1 MKQFTLLLLLNLFLL
16 PISAQVGYTAND
28 TVPAYDKQFLVGIN
42 PSWHGNQ
49 WTDQQLA
56 NLAYGY
62 PADGVEGIG
71 METFRITLPDAFLEF
86 YGYNIRVDAFQHYI
100 DMGMEDLT
108 VFLQEP
114 APHHKDT
121 IQHCPGDDSQMF
133 LNMYTPIWDGGL
145 NGTPVNDTNY
155 AALYIYQTVS
165 LYGEN
170 VKFWEIYNEPD
181 FGNTF
186 NGWRPPGMEGNWWE
200 NTPGPCDSQ
209 IKAPVYHYIRLLRI
223 AYEVIK
229 SIDEDAYIG
238 VGGIGF
244 ESYLDVLLRHT
255 DNPDEGQI
263 SAEYPLKGGAY
274 FDVLSFH
281 SYPHFNGTLLYYDSV
296 SNSYLPQRHS
306 DAAADGII
314 NHKDRFETVLF
325 DYGYNGD
332 SFPKKEIIITETG
345 LPSKQF
351 NDWIGTPE
359 AQRNFAMKVQIAGI
373 QNDVRQIDFYN
384 LANFTPYDDANSWL
398 DVMGFYEQ
406 INNAEPYV
414 YTPNESG
421 IGCRTLTQM
430 IGGSTYDADLT
441 ELLQLPEEVKGGA
454 FYMGN
459 GQYRYVLWAATQGD
473 QSEEAS
479 FEYTFPQLISEGG
492 MLVKEWDY
500 SVTNEEETLLGES
513 ILLSGSMKFIDLF
526 LQINT
531 QEVSFL
537 ENVEVLPNPFT
548 DVFEIQFDLLENR
561 DFQIELYNVE
571 GKLIRNL
578 AFENRTGFQKI
589 SINAKDF
596 ANGIYF
602 AKINSNNESTK
613 SIKLVK
619 MK

>member
-1 MKQFTLLLLLNLFLL
+1 MKQFLLFVLLNLFLI
-16 PISAQVGYTAND
+16 PIFAQPDFTAND
-28 TVPAYDKQFLVGIN
+28 TVPSYDKNFLVGIN

-56 NLAYGY
+56 NLAHGY
-62 PADGVEGIG
+62 PADDVEGIG
-71 METFRITLPDAFLEF
+71 MQTFRVTLPDAFLEF
-86 YGYNIRVDAFQHYI
+86 WGYDIRVDAFQHYI

-121 IQHCPGDDSQMF
+121 VQHCPGDDSQMF

-145 NGTPVNDTNY
+145 NGTPVNDTNF

-209 IKAPVYHYIRLLRI
+209 IKAPVYHYIRLLKI

-229 SIDEDAYIG
+229 TLDDDAFIA

-255 DNPDEGQI
+255 DNPDGGQVT
-263 SAEYPLKGGAY
+263 AEYPLKGGAY
-274 FDVLSFH
+274 FDALSFH
-281 SYPHFNGTLLYYDSV
+281 SYPHFNGTLVYFDSTL
-296 SNSYLPQRHS
+296 NEWIPRRHS

-325 DYGYNGD
+325 DYGYDGTT
-332 SFPKKEIIITETG
+332 FPKKEVIITETG
-345 LPSKQF
+345 IPSKQF

-359 AQRNFAMKVQIAGI
+359 AQRNFVMKVQLAAI
-373 QNDVRQIDFYN
+373 QNEIRQIDFYN
-384 LANFTPYDDANSWL
+384 LANFTPYDQANSWL
-398 DVMGFYEQ
+398 DVMGLYEQ
-406 INNAEPYV
+406 INDSQPYD
-414 YTPNESG
+414 YNPNQSG
-421 IGCRTLTQM
+421 IGCRTMTQL
-430 IGGSTYDADLT
+430 IGDAEYDADLT
-441 ELLQLPEEVKGGA
+441 ALLDLPEEVNGGA
-454 FYMGN
+454 FHVG
-459 GQYRYVLWAATQGD
+459 GGEYVYALWAATQTD
-473 QSEEAS
+473 QSEVAS
-479 FEYTFPQLISEGG
+479 YVYTFPQIVSEGG
-492 MLVKEWDY
+492 MNIKEWDY
-500 SVTNEEETLLGES
+500 SVTGVEETLYGES
-513 ILLSGSMKFIDLF
+513 IELSGDIKFIDLF
-526 LQINT
+526 LHVNSE
-531 QEVSFL
+531 EVSFL
-537 ENVEVLPNPFT
+537 ENVNVLPNPFQN
-548 DVFEIQFDLLENR
+548 VFEIQFELLENR
-561 DFQIELYNVE
+561 NFEIELYDVE
-571 GKLIRNL
+571 GKLIQNL
-578 AFENRTGFQKI
+578 AFENKTGLQKI

-596 ANGIYF
+596 PNGIYF
-602 AKINSNNESTK
+602 AKIKSNNESTK

-619 MK
+619 IK